1 MSLTRFFR
9 RRYWDEERARE
20 LEAYLEAETDENM
33 ARGMSPEGARYAAH
47 RKLGNTTLIREE
59 IYNMNSLGW
68 LERFWQDLRFAL
80 RMLRKNPGIAA
91 VAVLSLALGI
101 GANSTIFSIVDT
113 ELLRPWPVR
122 DPGRLALITT
132 GGLKESDHYFT
143 SYPDYLDIRQQTG
156 AFSDVVA
163 YGNRRAGYISGGA
176 KRAGLEF
183 SVEVVSQNYF
193 VALGVKALR
202 GRTFSPPPG
211 PAAAEGHSVVVS
223 YHLWQHYFGGDP
235 SLPGKTVLLDG
246 KEFTVIGITPQNF
259 CGLRQEG
266 APDTWLT
273 LEGWETMVPGEER
286 WDAARDYRWFEVA
299 GRLRPGAQLGEARA
313 QLGGLAKRLA
323 ITFPAT
329 NQDVRFLARPASEW
343 TYQGMQTE
351 IYMMAMVGLVLLIS
365 CANVANLLLAQ
376 TERRQREIAMRRA
389 LGAGQ
394 RRLVGQLLTEGLLLS
409 VAGGALGLLL
419 AAWLMRLGPALVPD
433 LADMNLKLDGRVLL
447 FTTAISLLSA
457 LIFGLAPALRAVQG
471 ALTAALRGESPGR
484 GRATGRLPLRN
495 LLVCGEIALA
505 VVLLAGSALL
515 LRSLAYS
522 QAINPGFDPKKNVV
536 MLSVAPPTLYG
547 YDAAHAASLYP
558 ALAARV
564 ESVPGVVRASY
575 ARRPPLPLG
584 GMEGGETQ
592 PVIIPGVE
600 PPPGSDHFNI
610 RYNIVAPTFFRTIGA
625 HMLKGREFSALDSP
639 SNMSVVIVNDAMA
652 RKFWPDQDAVGRS
665 IQIGKMNYQIV
676 GVVEEGRYVNL
687 HESVQ
692 PYLFLPF
699 TQVFSFECV
708 LLVETAGDP
717 RNFLP
722 AILKV
727 TAAVDQH
734 LPIVKAVTFKDYMQE
749 GLAPERTR
757 AELLASLGILGI
769 FLAAVGLYATVAY
782 HVSRRSHEIGIRM
795 ALGARRNDVLKLVL
809 RQGLHFGGIGAAIG
823 LIGALA
829 ASRLMSQVIYGIP
842 LLDPLS
848 YLAAIL
854 VAVSVALLASYLPA
868 RRATKVDPMVALR
881 YE

>member
-9 RRYWDEERARE
+9 RKRWDEERARE
-20 LEAYLEAETDENM
+20 LDAYLEAETDENI
-33 ARGMSPEGARYAAH
+33 ARGMSPEEARFAAH

-59 IYNMNSLGW
+59 IYHMNSLGW
-68 LERFWQDLRFAL
+68 LETLWQDTRFAG
-80 RMLRKNPGIAA
+80 RMLRKNPGFTT

-122 DPGRLALITT
+122 DPASLAVITT
-132 GGLKESDHYFT
+132 GGPKESDFSFT
-143 SYPDYLDIRQQTG
+143 SYPDYLDIRQQAS

-163 YGNRRAGYISGGA
+163 YGNRRAGFISGGGQ
-176 KRAGLEF
+176 RAGLEF
-183 SVEVVSQNYF
+183 TVEVVSQNYF
-193 VALGVKALR
+193 AALGVNVLR
-202 GRTFSPPPG
+202 GRTFSPQPG
-211 PAAAEGHSVVVS
+211 QAAAEGHSVVVS

-246 KEFTVIGITPQNF
+246 KEFTVIGITPQDF
-259 CGLRQEG
+259 CGLRQES
-266 APDTWLT
+266 APDTWLN
-273 LEGWETMVPGEER
+273 LEGWETMVPGEHR
-286 WDAARDYRWFEVA
+286 WDAARDNRWFEVA
-299 GRLRPGAQLGEARA
+299 GRLRPGAHLGEARA
-313 QLGGLAKRLA
+313 QLEGLAKRLA
-323 ITFPAT
+323 LASPAT

-343 TYQGMQTE
+343 TYQGMQTG

-365 CANVANLLLAQ
+365 CANVANLLLAH
-376 TERRQREIAMRRA
+376 TERRRREIVMRRA

-394 RRLVGQLLTEGLLLS
+394 WRLVSQLLTEGLLLS
-409 VAGGALGLLL
+409 VAGGALGVLL
-419 AAWLMRLGPALVPD
+419 AAWLMRLGPALVPG
-433 LADMNLKLDGRVLL
+433 LSNMNLKLDGRVLL

-457 LIFGLAPALRAVQG
+457 LLFGLAPALRAVKG
-471 ALTAALRGESPGR
+471 DLTVSLKGENR
-484 GRATGRLPLRN
+484 EHATGRLPLRS
-495 LLVCGEIALA
+495 LLVCGEIALS

-515 LRSLAYS
+515 LRSLAHS

-592 PVIIPGVE
+592 AVIIPGVE
-600 PPPGSDHFNI
+600 PPPGSDHFKI
-610 RYNIVAPTFFRTIGA
+610 RYNIVAPKFFRTIGA
-625 HMLKGREFSALDSP
+625 HILKGREFNALDTP
-639 SNMSVVIVNDAMA
+639 SNMRVVIVNDAMA

-665 IQIGKMNYQIV
+665 IQIEKKIYQIV

-717 RNFLP
+717 RNFVP
-722 AILKV
+722 AILKA

-734 LPIVKAVTFKDYMQE
+734 LPIVNAVTFKDYMQE

-757 AELLASLGILGI
+757 AELLVSLGILGI
-769 FLAAVGLYATVAY
+769 LLAAVGLYATVAY

-795 ALGARRNDVLKLVL
+795 ALGALRNDVLKLVL
-809 RQGLHFGGIGAAIG
+809 RQGLRFGGIGAVIG
-823 LIGALA
+823 LVGALA
-829 ASRLMSQVIYGIP
+829 ASRLMSQVIYGVP

>member
-1 MSLTRFFR
+1 MLWTRFFR

-20 LEAYLEAETDENM
+20 LDAYLEAETDENI
-33 ARGMSPEGARYAAH
+33 ARGMSPEEARYAAH

-68 LERFWQDLRFAL
+68 LETLWQDFRFGL
-80 RMLRKNPGIAA
+80 RMLTKNPGIAA

-122 DPGRLALITT
+122 DPAHLAMIST
-132 GGLKESDHYFT
+132 GGPKTDYYFT
-143 SYPDYLDIRQQTG
+143 SYPDYLDIRQQIG

-163 YGNRRAGYISGGA
+163 YGYRAGFISGGA
-176 KRAGLEF
+176 QRAGLEF
-183 SVEVVSQNYF
+183 SIVVVSQNYF
-193 VALGVKALR
+193 TALGVKALR
-202 GRTFSPPPG
+202 GRTFSPSPSQ
-211 PAAAEGHSVVVS
+211 AAAEAHSVVVS

-246 KEFTVIGITPQNF
+246 REFTVIGITPQDF
-259 CGLRQEG
+259 CGLQQEG
-266 APDTWLT
+266 GPDTWLT
-273 LEGWETMVPGEER
+273 KEGWETMVPGDER
-286 WDAARDYRWFEVA
+286 WDAARDNRSFFEVA
-299 GRLRPGAQLGEARA
+299 GRLRPGAQLSEARA
-313 QLGGLAKRLA
+313 QLEGLAQRLA
-323 ITFPAT
+323 LVFPAS
-329 NQDVRFLARPASEW
+329 NRDIRFLARPASEW

-419 AAWLMRLGPALVPD
+419 AAWLMRLGPALVPG
-433 LADMNLKLDGRVLL
+433 LSDMNLKLDGRVLL

-471 ALTAALRGESPGR
+471 DLTAALRGESPGR
-484 GRATGRLPLRN
+484 GGARRRLPLRS

-575 ARRPPLPLG
+575 AGRAP
-584 GMEGGETQ
+584 MTEAEGGAKEA
-592 PVIIPGVE
+592 VVIPGVQ
-600 PPPGSDHFNI
+600 PPPGTDSFKI
-610 RYNIVAPTFFRTIGA
+610 RYNIVAPKFFATVGA
-625 HMLKGREFSALDSP
+625 RIEKGREFNEFDLP
-639 SNMSVVIVNDAMA
+639 STAPVVIINDAMA
-652 RKFWPDQDAVGRS
+652 RRFWPGQDPL
-665 IQIGKMNYQIV
+665 GKSVRIDKKDFQIV
-676 GVVEEGRYVNL
+676 GVVQAGKYVRL
-687 HESVQ
+687 HEPVQ

-699 TQVFSFECV
+699 TQNFSFECV

-717 RNFLP
+717 RSFLP
-722 AILKV
+722 AILKA

-734 LPIVKAVTFKDYMQE
+734 LPIVNAVTFKDYMQE

-795 ALGARRNDVLKLVL
+795 ALGAGRNDVLKLVL
-809 RQGLHFGGIGAAIG
+809 RQGLQFGGIGAVIG

-829 ASRLMSQVIYGIP
+829 ASRLMSQVIYGVP
-842 LLDPLS
+842 LLDPPS
-848 YLAAIL
+848 YLAAVL
-854 VAVSVALLASYLPA
+854 AAVSVALLASYLPA
-868 RRATKVDPMVALR
+868 RRATRVDPMVALR